1 MSIYLDYAAT
11 TPVDERVITYMTRC
25 MRDAWANPSAAYS
38 DAGAAR
44 KILRI
49 SRRQIASM
57 LGCDAACVAFTSGGT
72 ESNSWALTAAAG
84 KHAVISA
91 IEHASV
97 LEAAQKYAAEVTLVQ
112 PDENGVIQPETVAA
126 AIRPDTALVSVQWA
140 NNETG
145 VLQPIREIRAVT
157 KKIPLHVDAVQA
169 FGHVPVDASL
179 CDLMSLSAH
188 KLYGPRGAGA
198 LYIAPGMRLS
208 ALIPGG
214 HQEMNLRAG
223 TENVP
228 AIGGFGEAA
237 RLAQTD
243 LAERAEAETALLH
256 DFVQQIPI
264 PGLRVLGEHA
274 PRLPGVMALYLPSLP
289 SEEAI
294 MQMDLRGF
302 CLSGGAACHAGDGR
316 PSHVYIAMG
325 LDEKEAACV
334 VRVSIGRGATK
345 QALADCAQAL
355 GEVWRNRR

>member
-1 MSIYLDYAAT
+1 MSVYLDHAAT
-11 TPVDERVITYMTRC
+11 TPADERVMARMNEC
-25 MRDAWANPSAAYS
+25 MHEAWANPSAAYG

-44 KILRI
+44 RVLRTA
-49 SRRQIASM
+49 RNQIAGM
-57 LGCDAACVAFTSGGT
+57 LGCDASCIAFTSGGT
-72 ESNSWALTAAAG
+72 ESNAWAMTAAKG
-84 KHAVISA
+84 RHAAVSA

-97 LEAAQKYAAEVTLVQ
+97 LEAVRKHAADVTLIQ
-112 PDENGVIQPETVAA
+112 PDESGAIRPEAVAA

-157 KKIPLHVDAVQA
+157 KGIPLHVDAVQA

-198 LYIAPGMRLS
+198 LYIAPGTRLD

-237 RLAQTD
+237 RLAQED
-243 LAERAEAETALLH
+243 LH
-256 DFVQQIPI
+256 DRAQRERELLTDFVRQLSI
-264 PGLRVLGEHA
+264 PGLRVLGADA
-274 PRLPGVMALYLPSLP
+274 PRLPGVIALYLPGLP
-289 SEEAI
+289 SEKAI
-294 MQMDLRGF
+294 LKMDLRGF
-302 CLSGGAACHAGDGR
+302 AISGGAACHAGDAA
-316 PSHVYIAMG
+316 PSHVYRAMG
-325 LDEKEAACV
+325 LSDREAACV
-334 VRVSIGRGATK
+334 IRVSIGRGTTE
-345 QALADCAQAL
+345 QALAACAQAL
-355 GEVWRNRR
+355 EEVWKEG